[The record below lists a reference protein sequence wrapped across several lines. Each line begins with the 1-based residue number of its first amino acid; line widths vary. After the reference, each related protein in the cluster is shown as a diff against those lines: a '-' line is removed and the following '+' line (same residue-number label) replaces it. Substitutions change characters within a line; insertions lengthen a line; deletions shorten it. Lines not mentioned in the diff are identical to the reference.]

1 MKCERVAAVSRIV
14 LASML
19 LIVAGSAAAQQ
30 NYPTRPVRL
39 ISPYSPGGGNDTMA
53 RLIGQ
58 FLTESWGQQVI
69 VDNRP
74 GGNTLIGTDIVAK
87 AAPDGY
93 TLLFSGINTFILNS
107 IFMPTP
113 YDIIKDFAP
122 VATVAGTETILVAN
136 PSVPANNLKELIAL
150 AKAKPGTLNYGTSSA
165 GGSGHLVGERL
176 RMLAGINIQHIPYK
190 GTSRALIEVVGGQVQ
205 LAIMSPVATIPLVK
219 SGKLKGIAISGD
231 SRFPPLPQVPTFA
244 ESGMP
249 EIEAKVT
256 YGIVAPARTPR
267 EVLAKLASDIARIQR
282 TPEFREKLAG
292 QGVEPYILAPDEFS
306 TLIKTNKA
314 SYAKIIKSADIKLK

>member
-1 MKCERVAAVSRIV
+1 MKCECIAAILRIV
-14 LASML
+14 LASMM

-107 IFMPTP
+107 IFMQTP

-165 GGSGHLVGERL
+165 GGSGHLVGERF

-267 EVLAKLASDIARIQR
+267 QVLAKMASDIARIQR

-292 QGVEPYILAPDEFS
+292 QGVEPYILGPDEFS

-314 SYAKIIKSADIKLK
+314 NYARIIKSADIKLK